1 MQNKKPAVKMTTGL
15 RQSEKWAHETQGW
28 CISASNAVVLT
39 ALSVLYASIIPWP
52 HRITDLFQVFIPDGC
67 RTSCVPQRSKIKKA

>member
-52 HRITDLFQVFIPDGC
+52 HRIIDFFRFLFLMAAEPAVFHSD
-67 RTSCVPQRSKIKKA
+67 QK